1 MKSYLLL
8 ATITWRTLI
17 MNEYRILK
25 KVLSAKNKCLMSMVQ
40 MILHILPYRKHIWPR
55 RTVFQAAKVVIISF
69 LILYHVMFML
79 QSRGLD
85 SLCMT
90 IALTYCLISSWIKT
104 RQAIG
109 ENHIV
114 SDSKLCLNY
123 FFSVARGITTQY
135 LIRPKI
141 STLCNRL
148 KINFNTP
155 EECETQRQEIVCVI
169 YIIFCVMHLRYFI

>member
-1 MKSYLLL
+1 
-8 ATITWRTLI
+8 
-17 MNEYRILK
+17 
-25 KVLSAKNKCLMSMVQ
+25 MSMVQ
-40 MILHILPYRKHIWPR
+40 MILDILPSKEIYIAERLLVLVWDGFH
-55 RTVFQAAKVVIISF
+55 AAKIVIISF
-69 LILYHVMFML
+69 YILYNVMLML

-109 ENHIV
+109 ETHIV

-123 FFSVARGITTQY
+123 FFSVARGIITQY

-148 KINFNTP
+148 KINFDTP
-155 EECETQRQEIVCVI
+155 EECETQRHEIVCVI

>member
-1 MKSYLLL
+1 
-8 ATITWRTLI
+8 
-17 MNEYRILK
+17 
-25 KVLSAKNKCLMSMVQ
+25 MVR
-40 MILHILPYRKHIWPR
+40 MILDIFAYKETYMFEGLDR
-55 RTVFQAAKVVIISF
+55 FAAKIIIISF
-69 LILYHVMFML
+69 LILYHVMLML

-104 RQAIG
+104 RQVIR
-109 ENHIV
+109 EKPHRIRHEIV
-114 SDSKLCLNY
+114 FEL
-123 FFSVARGITTQY
+123 FFSVARGIITQY

-155 EECETQRQEIVCVI
+155 EECETLRHEIVCVI